1 MKRYIIVV
9 TMDDL
14 RQYANVLEVTEGGTR
29 ELYKVASEDWYNN
42 EALNLAKERLVEL
55 RGLVPFDIVSI

>member
-1 MKRYIIVV
+1 MRRYIIVV

-29 ELYKVASEDWYNN
+29 ELYKIASYDWYGN
-42 EALNLAKERLVEL
+42 EALNLAKERLIEL

>member
-1 MKRYIIVV
+1 MRRYIIVV

-14 RQYANVLEVTEGGTR
+14 RQYAKLLEVTEGGTR
-29 ELYKVASEDWYNN
+29 ELYKVASEDWYGN
-42 EALNLAKERLVEL
+42 EALNLAKERLFEL